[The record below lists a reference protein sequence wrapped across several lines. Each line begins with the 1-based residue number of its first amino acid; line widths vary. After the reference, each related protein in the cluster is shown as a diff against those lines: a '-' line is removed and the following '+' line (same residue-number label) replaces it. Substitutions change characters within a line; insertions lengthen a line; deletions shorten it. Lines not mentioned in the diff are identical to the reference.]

1 MLAQPIALPMLLL
14 PLFIILE
21 SIVGGSDIATIGI
34 GVGGGGSDSSSGGGS
49 RSGRITSSAAA
60 AEPVEI

>member
-1 MLAQPIALPMLLL
+1 MLLL